1 MSKLI
6 IITLLLPCQ
15 NTSNEIYMK
24 SRIRKVLIFP
34 QKSSLIISQMSF
46 HVAFRIHVI
55 CELIVSALLA
65 HIWDYYYLVEQK
77 APFLANDSETRRQF

>member
-6 IITLLLPCQ
+6 IITFLLSFHS
-15 NTSNEIYMK
+15 TSNEIDMK

-34 QKSSLIISQMSF
+34 QKSSLNLSQMSF

-55 CELIVSALLA
+55 CELVVLALLV